1 MPSMSS
7 SPPDAPRPLPDLVE
21 TSTDEERPSITEV
34 NGTVA
39 RFEMSYAAPTGS
51 ERIAFGPPLLQR
63 LPSLAYLAFCVAI
76 VAVVGWAHTTTSSSW
91 LHDWIIVGDERR
103 PMSSLHLAAVLLASG
118 CGVVL
123 RTELRGVVVTAT
135 GVETRDLAVLGM
147 PRIRRYTWPQIDRLI
162 LDGTDVVVELWNG
175 EYDRFPRVARSR
187 ELSGLLAGLAEAR
200 KKTVTVL
207 E

>member
-1 MPSMSS
+1 MPPMSS
-7 SPPDAPRPLPDLVE
+7 SPPPSPRPLADLVE
-21 TSTDEERPSITEV
+21 TSSDEERPSITEV

-39 RFEMSYAAPTGS
+39 RFEMSYAPPMGRD
-51 ERIAFGPPLLQR
+51 RIAFGPPLRQR
-63 LPSLAYLAFCVAI
+63 LPSLTYLALCLTV

-103 PMSSLHLAAVLLASG
+103 PLGSLHFSAILLASG
-118 CGVVL
+118 FGVVL
-123 RTELRGVVVTAT
+123 RTELRGVVVTAA
-135 GVETRDLAVLGM
+135 GVETRDLALLGM